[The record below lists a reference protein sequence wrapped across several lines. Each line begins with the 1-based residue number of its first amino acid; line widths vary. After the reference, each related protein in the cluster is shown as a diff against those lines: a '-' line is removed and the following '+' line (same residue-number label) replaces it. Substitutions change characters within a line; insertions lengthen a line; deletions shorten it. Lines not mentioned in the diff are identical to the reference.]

1 MKNFIEKPRS
11 CDKMKAML
19 ESNGIEIE
27 CELKRTAKG
36 RTYTFANQVN
46 FKAI

>member
-19 ESNGIEIE
+19 ENNGIEIV
-27 CELKRTAKG
+27 CEYKKVKG
-36 RTYTFANQVN
+36 TRSYMFADQVS